1 MTANLMNGVYYEIT
15 GGMSEDIIKKAYE
28 PTNDVCKVDFSI
40 LDRKAKMKAMN
51 TERVA
56 YRNTYVNGKR
66 TESVKVYDPYGDAF
80 YMVGTDQLYYEPLPA
95 DMQFRYSM
103 LGRLKSDCD
112 YFLGNG
118 YGYEGHLWA
127 KTVEGQIKEMRD
139 RWNEFEENE
148 KPEWLTMEQI
158 DEYEK
163 NMLCARESRKKAI
176 ENMEPGTSYNLRWEV
191 ANA

>member
-1 MTANLMNGVYYEIT
+1 MTADLMNGIYYEIT
-15 GGMSEDIIKKAYE
+15 GGMSEDTIKKAYE
-28 PTNDVCKVDFSI
+28 VTNDICSIDFSV
-40 LDRKAKMKAMN
+40 LDRKAKAEAIN

-56 YRNTYVNGKR
+56 YRNTYKNGKR
-66 TESVKVYDPYGDAF
+66 IESIKIYDPYDDA
-80 YMVGTDQLYYEPLPA
+80 YYSVNTDQLYYEPLPK
-95 DMQFRYSM
+95 DMQYRYFM
-103 LGRLKSDCD
+103 LGRLKNDCD

-139 RWNEFEENE
+139 RWNSFEEDE

-158 DEYEK
+158 NEYEK
-163 NMLCARESRKKAI
+163 NMLYARESRKKAI
-176 ENMEPGTSYNLRWEV
+176 ENLEPGTSYSLRWEV